1 MNHAASRVG
10 GWKLAGELGFTFLG
24 LLAATFLIGRIMPI
38 DPVVAAAG
46 ADLTTAQYARVAAEL
61 GLDQPL
67 LVQFGRFVLR
77 LVQFDFG
84 QSFLSGNPV
93 AVDIR
98 RVFPATVELAT
109 LGILIGATIGIPV
122 GIVAAVMRGTWVD
135 AVLRCI
141 TLIGYSM
148 PVFWKG
154 LMLMLVFYVMLG
166 WAEGPGRQGIA
177 FEGQVPTVTGLLL
190 VDCLLQGDWE
200 ALRDA
205 WGHVVLPAVS
215 LGYGSG
221 AYLARMTRSF
231 MLEQLSQEYMITAS
245 VKGASTTRMV
255 LRHALPNCGVQ
266 LITTFA
272 LTYGLLLEGAVLT
285 ETVFAWPGLGQYMT
299 KAMFNADMNA
309 VIGGTFVIGMVFVVL
324 NQLSDL
330 AYRRLDPRS
339 Q

>member
-1 MNHAASRVG
+1 M
-10 GWKLAGELGFTFLG
+10 G

-93 AVDIR
+93 AVDIA

-109 LGILIGATIGIPV
+109 LGILIGATIGVPA

-190 VDCLLQGDWE
+190 VDCLLQGDWD

-205 WGHVVLPAVS
+205 WGHVV
-215 LGYGSG
+215 
-221 AYLARMTRSF
+221 
-231 MLEQLSQEYMITAS
+231 YMITAS

>member
-1 MNHAASRVG
+1 MNQKARRASG
-10 GWKLAGELGFTFLG
+10 LSLAVELGITFFG
-24 LLAATFLIGRIMPI
+24 LLAVTFLIGRVMPI

-46 ADLTTAQYARVAAEL
+46 ADLSVEQYARVKAEL
-61 GLDQPL
+61 GLDRPFI
-67 LVQFGRFVLR
+67 VQFGQFIAR
-77 LVQFDFG
+77 LLQFDFG
-84 QSFLSGNPV
+84 RSFLTGNPV
-93 AVDIR
+93 AADIA

-109 LGILIGATIGIPV
+109 LGILIGAGIGLPA
-122 GIVAAVMRGTWVD
+122 GIVAAVMRGTWID
-135 AVLRCI
+135 AVLRCV
-141 TLIGYSM
+141 TLVGYSM

-177 FEGQVPTVTGLLL
+177 FEGVVPTVTGFLLI
-190 VDCLLQGDWE
+190 DSLLQGDWE

-205 WGHVVLPAVS
+205 WGHIVLPAVS
-215 LGYGSG
+215 LGYGAG
-221 AYLARMTRSF
+221 AFLARMTRSF
-231 MLEQLSQEYMITAS
+231 MLEQLSQEYIITAA
-245 VKGASTTRMV
+245 VKGASTLRIV
-255 LRHALPNCGVQ
+255 FRHALPNCGVQ
-266 LITTFA
+266 LVTTLA

-309 VIGGTFVIGMVFVVL
+309 VIGGTFVIGAMFVVL

-330 AYRRLDPRS
+330 AYRHLDPRA

>member
-1 MNHAASRVG
+1 
-10 GWKLAGELGFTFLG
+10 
-24 LLAATFLIGRIMPI
+24 
-38 DPVVAAAG
+38 
-46 ADLTTAQYARVAAEL
+46 
-61 GLDQPL
+61 
-67 LVQFGRFVLR
+67 
-77 LVQFDFG
+77 
-84 QSFLSGNPV
+84 
-93 AVDIR
+93 
-98 RVFPATVELAT
+98 
-109 LGILIGATIGIPV
+109 
-122 GIVAAVMRGTWVD
+122 
-135 AVLRCI
+135 
-141 TLIGYSM
+141 
-148 PVFWKG
+148 
-154 LMLMLVFYVMLG
+154 
-166 WAEGPGRQGIA
+166 
-177 FEGQVPTVTGLLL
+177 
-190 VDCLLQGDWE
+190 
-200 ALRDA
+200 
-205 WGHVVLPAVS
+205 VS
-215 LGYGSG
+215 LGYGAG

-309 VIGGTFVIGMVFVVL
+309 VIGGTFVIGMVFVIL